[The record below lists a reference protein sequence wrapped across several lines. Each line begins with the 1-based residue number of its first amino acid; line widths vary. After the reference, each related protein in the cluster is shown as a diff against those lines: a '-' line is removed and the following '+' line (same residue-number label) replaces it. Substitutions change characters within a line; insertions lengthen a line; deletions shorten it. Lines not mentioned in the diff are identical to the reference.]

1 MLDNKKIRMM
11 TKLSIY
17 EDKIGK
23 KDILLGRYYKT
34 DYVRYKMLKS
44 AVATT
49 VGYILILAMIII
61 YKLEYLIQNAVTL
74 DYINIGTKILGIY
87 IILLIIYVIGSL
99 IAYSI
104 EYDISRRRLGRYYK
118 SLTKLEE
125 HIDAHNQEI

>member
-125 HIDAHNQEI
+125 YIDAHNQEI